1 MGYFLTVTVTATMK
15 CPTGR
20 YRHHLTDSWQRPHE
34 AGTVPVSTPQIR
46 DEAERAQQVGAGTG
60 THHVL
65 DAQRREGKVS
75 WVFSSR
81 GRNLG
86 YILEKQACPSTSQA
100 SVSTSGG

>member
-65 DAQRREGKVS
+65 DAQAWKLNTTLYC
-75 WVFSSR
+75 FTKDSST
-81 GRNLG
+81 L
-86 YILEKQACPSTSQA
+86 
-100 SVSTSGG
+100 